1 MEKIPDLAFMYNE
14 DIEKIT
20 LPEELKSIEYNAF
33 HGCTK
38 LNYVYMPNTVTDIE
52 GLAFFGCKKLTN
64 IELSSKLEKIGRS
77 AFESCKSL
85 QSITIPASVNNIEN
99 VTIIDGRA
107 FGAVFN
113 DCTNLKEVNIK
124 KGSPLLVNGE
134 VPQELATKL
143 GVDKSKI
150 KIVD

>member
-1 MEKIPDLAFMYNE
+1 
-14 DIEKIT
+14 
-20 LPEELKSIEYNAF
+20 
-33 HGCTK
+33 
-38 LNYVYMPNTVTDIE
+38 MPNTVTDIK
-52 GLAFFGCKKLTN
+52 GAAFWGCEKLTN
-64 IELSSKLEKIGRS
+64 IELFSKLEKISS
-77 AFESCKSL
+77 AAFGSCKSL
-85 QSITIPASVNNIEN
+85 QSITIPASVNNIDVEIYN
-99 VTIIDGRA
+99 GIV
-107 FGAVFN
+107 FGVVFD